1 MRPLALR
8 GLVPEFPAGV
18 STPIVVPALA
28 RLLSLH
34 PDRALVDFLLEGFTF
49 GFSLGVHG
57 VVSQGCRPNLRST
70 QDDPGSVSRALSQE
84 ISRGHSH
91 GPFPAPPFDP
101 FHASPLGIVSKKGGS
116 HRLILDLS
124 DHHDGSVNAGISPEE
139 FAVSY
144 CSFDDAVSLVL
155 DAGPTPFMAK
165 VDIKHAF
172 RLCPVRPSDW
182 PLLCF
187 HWLGSYFFDSRL
199 PFGLR
204 SSPFIFNS
212 FADALHWILS
222 SVLSLRRVIHY
233 LDDFFLCHSSLPAC
247 AADMRRLISLFD
259 HLGVPLA
266 PAKVCGPAR
275 TLTFLGIEI
284 DSVLRVARL
293 PADKFAALL
302 SLLAAWRDR
311 RRCSKRDLLSLIG
324 HLSFAAK
331 VVKPGR
337 LFLRRL
343 IDLSTTVPG
352 LHHRIR
358 LSADSREDILWWL
371 SFLPT
376 WNGVS
381 ILQAPPVSSAD
392 LHLFTDA
399 SALGIGGVF
408 GRRWFSLPL
417 TAFRRIAWFPTSSP
431 FDINFWEL
439 LALLVAF
446 FTWSALFRDRQVY
459 IHTDNLP
466 LVYMWSR
473 GARSSLIMRLL
484 RALFL
489 RTARCNANLLLL
501 HIPGHDNVLADFLSR
516 LQVPQFFRHHP
527 TADPS
532 PSPTPPDVWL
542 L

>member
-1 MRPLALR
+1 M
-8 GLVPEFPAGV
+8 PA
-18 STPIVVPALA
+18 SIRTPIRVPALA
-28 RLLSLH
+28 QLLAHH
-34 PDRALVDFLLEGFTF
+34 PDPDLVRFLIDGFSF

-57 VVSQGCRPNLRST
+57 TISLGCTPNLRSAR
-70 QDDPGSVSRALSQE
+70 DNPDAVSAAIVKE
-84 ISRGHSH
+84 ITRGHTH
-91 GPFPAPPFDP
+91 GPFPTPPFTH
-101 FHASPLGIVSKKGGS
+101 FHASPIGIVDKKDGS

-124 DHHDGSVNAGISPEE
+124 NNHAGSVNEGISNDE

-144 CSFDDAVSLVL
+144 CSFDDAVSMVL
-155 DAGPTPFMAK
+155 SVGPTPFMAK

-172 RLCPVRPSDW
+172 RLCPVHPSEW

-187 HWLGSYFFDSRL
+187 HWLGSFFFDSCL

-212 FADALHWILS
+212 FADALLWILTS
-222 SVLSLRRVIHY
+222 ILAIQLVIHY
-233 LDDFFLCHSSLPAC
+233 LDDFFLCHSSFSAC
-247 AADMRRLISLFD
+247 QRDMRRLCDLFA

-266 PAKVCGPAR
+266 PEKVCGPAQ

-284 DSVLRVARL
+284 DTVHRVARL
-293 PADKFAALL
+293 PADKLAALL
-302 SLLAAWRDR
+302 ALVHSWHDR
-311 RRCSKRDLLSLIG
+311 SSCTRRELLSLIG

-343 IDLSTTVPG
+343 IDTSSSVSQ
-352 LHHRIR
+352 LHHRIH
-358 LSADSREDILWWL
+358 LSAETKEDITWWRT
-371 SFLPT
+371 FLPT

-381 ILQAPPVSSAD
+381 FLQDNPISSD
-392 LHLFTDA
+392 DIYLHTDA

-408 GRRWFSLPL
+408 GQRWFAIPR
-417 TAFRRIAWFPTSSP
+417 AHFQAIPWFPADSAP

-446 FTWSALFRDRQVY
+446 FTWSEDFRDKQVVIY
-459 IHTDNLP
+459 TDNMP

-473 GARSSLIMRLL
+473 GSRNPLVMRLI

-489 RTARCNANLLLL
+489 RTARYNSNLVLR
-501 HIPGHDNVLADFLSR
+501 HIPGHDNTSADSLSR
-516 LQVPQFFRHHP
+516 FQILQFFALNP
-527 TADPS
+527 TAEEAPS
-532 PSPTPPDVWL
+532 PIPTEVWQL
-542 L
+542 